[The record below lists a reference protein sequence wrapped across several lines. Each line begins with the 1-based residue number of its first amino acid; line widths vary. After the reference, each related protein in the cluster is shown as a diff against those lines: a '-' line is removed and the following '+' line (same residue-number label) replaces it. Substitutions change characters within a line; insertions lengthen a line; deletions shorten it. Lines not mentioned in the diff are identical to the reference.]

1 MLSQLNT
8 PLWQACRQARR
19 RQRLVGKI
27 SAFLLAVALL
37 GLMDGLLAE
46 MRTGSNQVDLLPG
59 EAISLSGPSALKNP
73 LDSDVL
79 IRFKPENAPLHFNL
93 EGFFTGYWFGNGMW
107 RGGVQAEPQAEP
119 GSYELRVSFKG
130 AAGQAEQP
138 FVLVVWADE
147 AAQRAGSPSYI
158 RRIADWNPFILAAWS
173 GALGIVCGVGTYLL
187 GRRYLRLLTELGCSE
202 IFRVSRNSPP
212 VSGAWPQGQKRP
224 TQATCVWFWTLTG
237 GPWAKPV
244 RKNCT
249 RAFWNWFCWRR
260 HPCSSAAWSACG
272 PPLIPFLPPSRC
284 LKRTRA
290 PEAIP
295 PARSCRLSGHR
306 LCCKRSVRPIPGR
319 G

>member
-79 IRFKPENAPLHFNL
+79 IRFKPENALLHFNL

-147 AAQRAGSPSYI
+147 AARRAGSPSYI

-173 GALGIVCGVGTYLL
+173 GVLGIVCGVGTYLL

-212 VSGAWPQGQKRP
+212 CRIWCLASGPKAPRP
-224 TQATCVWFWTLTG
+224 GDLRMVLDADGRPLGEARAEKLHKGVLELVLLEEAPVLLG
-237 GPWAKPV
+237 GLVCLRPAADPV
-244 RKNCT
+244 
-249 RAFWNWFCWRR
+249 
-260 HPCSSAAWSACG
+260 
-272 PPLIPFLPPSRC
+272 
-284 LKRTRA
+284 
-290 PEAIP
+290 P
-295 PARSCRLSGHR
+295 PAVPVPEKDARA
-306 LCCKRSVRPIPGR
+306 
-319 G
+319 

>member
-107 RGGVQAEPQAEP
+107 RGGVHAEPQAEP

-212 VSGAWPQGQKRP
+212 CRIWCLASGPKAPRP
-224 TQATCVWFWTLTG
+224 GDLRMVLDADGRPLG
-237 GPWAKPV
+237 EA
-244 RKNCT
+244 
-249 RAFWNWFCWRR
+249 RAEKLHKGVLELVLRPGLPAARR
-260 HPCSSAAWSACG
+260 
-272 PPLIPFLPPSRC
+272 
-284 LKRTRA
+284 
-290 PEAIP
+290 
-295 PARSCRLSGHR
+295 
-306 LCCKRSVRPIPGR
+306 
-319 G
+319 